1 MERNMEKIMAGC
13 SRICK
18 RPPKTSKN

>member
-1 MERNMEKIMAGC
+1 MRNICWMAAGC

-18 RPPKTSKN
+18 HPL